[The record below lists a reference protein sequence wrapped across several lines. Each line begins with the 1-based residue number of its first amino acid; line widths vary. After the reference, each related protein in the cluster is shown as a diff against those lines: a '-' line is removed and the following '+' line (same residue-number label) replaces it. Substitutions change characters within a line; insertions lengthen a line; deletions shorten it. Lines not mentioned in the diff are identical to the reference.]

1 MSEKIWKNTFAP
13 DCDNEEFTVG
23 MIILGLYRGAWG
35 YDELP
40 DEIQQAVDEEMDRRF
55 GRDHI

>member
-23 MIILGLYRGAWG
+23 MIIRGLFLQLWEF
-35 YDELP
+35 DKLP
-40 DEIQQAVDEEMDRRF
+40 EEIQTAVSEEMVRCTSKK
-55 GRDHI
+55 